1 MTRAA
6 TWIKMLVGGV
16 GLCVGGP
23 AFTYWVMPTEDELF
37 KRYNPELQKRS
48 LEKREM
54 REQEFDNFVNKLK
67 DWSKSDKP
75 IWEAASE
82 INAQHV
88 AEQRQKIIDD
98 KKSLAADV
106 ERRRREM
113 AESTG
118 EGPKA

>member
-6 TWIKMLVGGV
+6 TWIKMLAAGV

-23 AFTYWVMPTEDELF
+23 AFTYWVMPSEDELF

-82 INAQHV
+82 INAQRV
-88 AEQRQKIIDD
+88 QEQRQKILDD
-98 KKSLAADV
+98 KKSLAAEV
-106 ERRRREM
+106 EQRRREM
-113 AESTG
+113 QESTG
-118 EGPKA
+118 EGPKS

>member
-6 TWIKMLVGGV
+6 TWIKMLAAGV

-23 AFTYWVMPTEDELF
+23 ALTYWVMPSEDELF

-82 INAQHV
+82 INAQRV
-88 AEQRQKIIDD
+88 QEQRQKILDD
-98 KKSLAADV
+98 KKSLAAEV
-106 ERRRREM
+106 EQRRREM
-113 AESTG
+113 QESTG
-118 EGPKA
+118 EGPKS